1 MYNFSSINWGEDDGT
16 GDSGLREY
24 FVEIPEYK
32 QILNGDIRYIIGR
45 KGTGKSAIAEKI
57 RIDVSQ
63 RHDWFYCD
71 LSLKDFPLG
80 SFRSLEDKSQRGK
93 SKYVP
98 AWKFLI
104 CARLISLILNDCSCD
119 GKDKDILEEFMMQNF
134 PNINVGFSEIL
145 TNVTSNKLK
154 VKIPH
159 SFDFELGSDAKC
171 QTFVHYQRAT
181 DSIVDLIKNIHT
193 ESYFFMIFDD
203 LDEDFTS
210 KDESIRLILLSLF
223 RAIELLYKEFSRIST
238 INFRPVLLLRS
249 DIFDCLRDNDL
260 NKLDDYIFRLNWSKY
275 AGTPYDLKSVV
286 EARIKASLK
295 NKKLSWDDVAE
306 DYDENRSR
314 QLHSLW
320 EYMVNRTYERPRDI
334 IKFLKFCR
342 KKSYKGKLNVDTVKN
357 AEFEYS
363 NWLFRELDDEIYT
376 HEAIW
381 NKASMMISN
390 IGTNYF
396 DITELEKQFNGD
408 EEISSYLIS
417 NNKTAIQLIEI
428 LFNFGIIGTIEPISK
443 RWIFKYKDYDLPF
456 NKKAKLIVHYGLVKK
471 FRVKVTAIN

>member
-1 MYNFSSINWGEDDGT
+1 
-16 GDSGLREY
+16 
-24 FVEIPEYK
+24 
-32 QILNGDIRYIIGR
+32 
-45 KGTGKSAIAEKI
+45 
-57 RIDVSQ
+57 
-63 RHDWFYCD
+63 
-71 LSLKDFPLG
+71 
-80 SFRSLEDKSQRGK
+80 
-93 SKYVP
+93 
-98 AWKFLI
+98 
-104 CARLISLILNDCSCD
+104 
-119 GKDKDILEEFMMQNF
+119 
-134 PNINVGFSEIL
+134 
-145 TNVTSNKLK
+145 
-154 VKIPH
+154 
-159 SFDFELGSDAKC
+159 
-171 QTFVHYQRAT
+171 
-181 DSIVDLIKNIHT
+181 
-193 ESYFFMIFDD
+193 MIFDD